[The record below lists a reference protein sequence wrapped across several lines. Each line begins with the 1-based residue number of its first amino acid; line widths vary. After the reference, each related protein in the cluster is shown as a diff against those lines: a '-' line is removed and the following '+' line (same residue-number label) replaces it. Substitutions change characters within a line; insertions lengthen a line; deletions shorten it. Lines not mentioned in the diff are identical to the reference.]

1 MNNSLKDLPLLLL
14 GGLLIG
20 LGCAGFFALSFSIG
34 QLPPQARF
42 LDIFVPLVV
51 LVFMLI
57 LIRARRTE
65 RSFHFWEGLVS
76 GNVMLWIGGLISGL
90 LIYLLAELKPELFE
104 NFTSSSIRYL
114 IEFNKQAAANQKVQ
128 NLDEQIRGLKEL
140 QPSSM
145 ILDELW
151 KKIFYSFFLVPLVSI
166 VFRRK

>member
-1 MNNSLKDLPLLLL
+1 
-14 GGLLIG
+14 
-20 LGCAGFFALSFSIG
+20 
-34 QLPPQARF
+34 
-42 LDIFVPLVV
+42 
-51 LVFMLI
+51 MLI
-57 LIRARRTE
+57 LIRARRAE

-90 LIYLLAELKPELFE
+90 LIFLLAELKPELFE

-151 KKIFYSFFLVPLVSI
+151 KKVFYSFFLVPLVSV